1 MTDYLHSL
9 TNWIDHNR
17 GLVLSLI
24 LATSTTLWVT
34 ACEAFTLSPSGSGQ
48 KVNWIQLAA
57 EVDAFEARVL
67 AAETDLRN
75 QDEIKAKFVEI
86 SSGIATSVIGG
97 TFNPTQL
104 ISSLVGVAGVAG
116 SAGLFYD
123 NRRKDKVI
131 RTKSGNA

>member
-1 MTDYLHSL
+1 M
-9 TNWIDHNR
+9 NWT
-17 GLVLSLI
+17 LLS
-24 LATSTTLWVT
+24 
-34 ACEAFTLSPSGSGQ
+34 
-48 KVNWIQLAA
+48 A
-57 EVDAFEARVL
+57 EVEAFEARVL

-75 QDEIKAKFVEI
+75 QDAIKTKFVEI

-104 ISSLVGVAGVAG
+104 ISSLVGIAGVAG

-131 RTKSGNA
+131 RNKSGTA